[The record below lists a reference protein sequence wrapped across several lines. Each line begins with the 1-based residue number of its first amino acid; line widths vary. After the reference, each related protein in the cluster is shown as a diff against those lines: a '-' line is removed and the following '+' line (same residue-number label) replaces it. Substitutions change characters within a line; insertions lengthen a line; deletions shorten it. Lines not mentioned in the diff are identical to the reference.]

1 MKKNTYIPSPLDT
14 GGVELQPELLQ
25 LVEMM
30 SENVHEVWAET
41 RMGQGWTY
49 GAERDD
55 SKKEHPCLVPYSDLP
70 EEEKEYDRRTCVE
83 TLKTILS
90 LGYRITPAP

>member
-1 MKKNTYIPSPLDT
+1 MKKNTYIPTPLDT
-14 GGVELQPELLQ
+14 GGIELQPELLQ

-41 RMGQGWTY
+41 RVGQGWTY